1 MTVLALTRPE
11 QKIVNRSELR
21 QKQSATLRM
30 ARGNQVVLIS
40 ATHEEDEKLLLDK
53 KYFDEIVQKLRAVI
67 EALEIMSD
75 QKLFNQIVGV
85 AQTLEEDTRL
95 GRLHSF
101 EEAFGEE

>member
-1 MTVLALTRPE
+1 MSAMALTRPE
-11 QKIVNRSELR
+11 RKIVNRTELR

-40 ATHEEDEKLLLDK
+40 ATHEEDEKLLMDK
-53 KYFDEIVQKLRAVI
+53 KYFDDIVEKLRAVV
-67 EALEIMSD
+67 ETLDIMSD
-75 QKLFNQIVGV
+75 QKLFKQIVGV
-85 AQTLEEDTRL
+85 AATLEEDTRL